1 MKQQHSITT
10 LPPSPEAERRSR
22 MIKYTVMMSIR
33 VVCIVCLLFAQGW
46 WLAFF
51 AVGAI
56 VLPYIAVVV
65 ANVTTTRRGE
75 EVVRP
80 GILPIAPPTPAE
92 PADGADEAER
102 AEPAGPTDAGD
113 PRGDATGAD
122 PRFRAAADDV
132 PVDDR
137 PDARPQGDA
146 A

>member
-33 VVCIVCLLFAQGW
+33 VVCIICLPFAQGW

-56 VLPYIAVVV
+56 VLPYIAVVI
-65 ANVTTTRRGE
+65 ANVTTRRGA
-75 EVVRP
+75 EVLRP
-80 GILPIAPPTPAE
+80 GLIPIE
-92 PADGADEAER
+92 S
-102 AEPAGPTDAGD
+102 
-113 PRGDATGAD
+113 
-122 PRFRAAADDV
+122 AAATPRVSGDDEQ
-132 PVDDR
+132 PDIRPDDRAHDDR
-137 PDARPQGDA
+137 PDARSQGDA